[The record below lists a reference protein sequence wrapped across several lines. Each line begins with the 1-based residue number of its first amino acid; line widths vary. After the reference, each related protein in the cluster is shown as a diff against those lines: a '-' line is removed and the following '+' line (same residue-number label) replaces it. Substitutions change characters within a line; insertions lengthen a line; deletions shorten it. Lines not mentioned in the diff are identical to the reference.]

1 MIDKKEE
8 SKDTGQKI
16 MDAWAADK
24 LNREEML
31 EKTKAHYLKRI
42 ETLEEDMTEVSKLFE
57 NELNIK
63 DNIIDQINTVKDA
76 FIEKTKRLII
86 KLRIP
91 REHLVYMQSCGKLE
105 EFVEAK
111 LLGQEPEAKW
121 LL

>member
-1 MIDKKEE
+1 
-8 SKDTGQKI
+8 

-24 LNREEML
+24 LTREEML

-91 REHLVYMQSCGKLE
+91 R
-105 EFVEAK
+105 
-111 LLGQEPEAKW
+111 
-121 LL
+121 